1 MRRRAQSEVIQRLA
15 WPGYAFLTLNS
26 LPALE
31 NSNKERNARG
41 GGAKS
46 VGSGSWE
53 ESVARGWVVLCLILV
68 MSRKSGRMDS
78 TWWEMGGHDGDG
90 NIQFSP

>member
-1 MRRRAQSEVIQRLA
+1 
-15 WPGYAFLTLNS
+15 
-26 LPALE
+26 
-31 NSNKERNARG
+31 
-41 GGAKS
+41 

-68 MSRKSGRMDS
+68 MPRKSGRMDS

-90 NIQFSP
+90 NVQFSP